1 MALTLA
7 KNPSHLHN
15 LWWTYWH
22 KALSSA
28 HSITFLFH
36 LSASF
41 LPYLTQSLCMLS
53 LALWAN
59 ILWSSHPLLSCDYFS
74 TTQLLADLS
83 LAEPCLKEHAFL
95 FLCSV
100 FLLQTDAQ
108 IYRLPNLL
116 FSQISFIGSTLR
128 ARQWIAILC
137 SGTQSQWYCLTGSHL
152 QHSESRQQNF
162 GNTLQLHSVLGID
175 NRRYFL
181 FCCKSLSFFV
191 LPATLQQH
199 PTNSSSNFSAGERG

>member
-7 KNPSHLHN
+7 RNPSQLHS

-22 KALSSA
+22 KALLSA

-36 LSASF
+36 LFDSF

-53 LALWAN
+53 LALWAKSFSEVHTHFCHVTTF
-59 ILWSSHPLLSCDYFS
+59 LPRSYLL
-74 TTQLLADLS
+74 TLS
-83 LAEPCLKEHAFL
+83 LAEPCLKGHAFL

-100 FLLQTDAQ
+100 FLLQAAAK
-108 IYRLPNLL
+108 ISRLLNLL

-137 SGTQSQWYCLTGSHL
+137 SGTQSQWYCLTGPHL

-162 GNTLQLHSVLGID
+162 GNTLQSHWVLGID

-181 FCCKSLSFFV
+181 FHCKSLSFFV

-199 PTNSSSNFSAGERG
+199 TTNIAATSL